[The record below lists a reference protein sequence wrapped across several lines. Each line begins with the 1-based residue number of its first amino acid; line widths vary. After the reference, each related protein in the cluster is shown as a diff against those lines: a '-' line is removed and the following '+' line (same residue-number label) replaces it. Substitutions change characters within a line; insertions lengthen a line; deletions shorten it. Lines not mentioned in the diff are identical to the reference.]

1 MDKNFDERTA
11 IFKKTLLIL
20 PFNAHIPGSTGHYQY
35 QSPIFSAFRIL
46 TTIIFSMFNQ
56 LFSALDEC
64 GIHTYIVCGKIDAD
78 KLYRTST
85 LLNNS

>member
-1 MDKNFDERTA
+1 MDKNFDEGTA
-11 IFKKTLLIL
+11 IFEKTSLIL
-20 PFNAHIPGSTGHYQY
+20 PFNAHIPGSTCHYQY
-35 QSPIFSAFRIL
+35 QSPIFSAFRII

-56 LFSALDEC
+56 FSALDEC

-78 KLYRTST
+78 KLYRMST